1 MFKTI
6 SAAAIALSLIAAP
19 AFAQGAGPAS
29 EPAAATTQLKK
40 PVVHKVHKTQKHA
53 AKHKVR
59 KHVAHKH
66 VAKKH
71 IVKKHAAKKHVV
83 KKHVKLKSAKAIKT
97 VKPKA
102 AI

>member
-19 AFAQGAGPAS
+19 ALAQGAGPAS

-40 PVVHKVHKTQKHA
+40 PVVHKTQKHA

-71 IVKKHAAKKHVV
+71 LTKKHAAKKHVV